1 MIQYLTNE
9 QIDRTRWDAAV
20 SASDGPSLYAT
31 SWYLDLVSPDWSGLC
46 TADYSAVMPLTHR
59 TKNGIAYLYQPPF
72 TQQAGVFGKNITTDL
87 AKAFL
92 KAIPHRFRF
101 AEIMLNETN
110 SLQVQGV
117 EMLTNITLQL
127 GRDLTEIEKGY
138 NDNTRRNIKK
148 AIQSHVSMHKGF
160 DIDAIITLFKNN
172 KGEAI
177 GQSDN
182 WYSVLK
188 TVAYQLRHRGLAN
201 TYSAVNEQNEI
212 IAGILAVES
221 GSRMILLFSGSGSE
235 AREKGAMHFLVH
247 SILADCCNTH
257 QIFDFEGSNQENLA
271 RFYLGFGGKKIAY
284 PFVRINR
291 LPLCMRWMKRKGIS
305 V

>member
-9 QIDRTRWDAAV
+9 QIDRARWDAAV
-20 SASDGPSLYAT
+20 SASSGPSLYAT

-46 TADYSAVMPLTHR
+46 TPDYSAVMPLTFR
-59 TKNGIAYLYQPPF
+59 KKNGISYLYQPPF
-72 TQQAGVFGKNITTDL
+72 TQQAGVFGKEVSAEL
-87 AKAFL
+87 VKSFL
-92 KAIPHRFRF
+92 QAIPRKFRF

-110 SLQVQGV
+110 ALQVQGV

-127 GRDLTEIEKGY
+127 GRDISVIENGY
-138 NDNTRRNIKK
+138 NENTRRNIKK
-148 AIQSHVSMHKGF
+148 ATQSHVSMHKGF
-160 DIDAIITLFKNN
+160 DIDAIIALFKNN

-177 GQSDN
+177 GQSDV

-188 TVAYQLRHRGLAN
+188 TVAYQLRHRGLAA

-221 GSRMILLFSGSGSE
+221 GNRMILLFSGSGSE

-257 QIFDFEGSNQENLA
+257 QLFDFEGSNQENLA
-271 RFYLGFGGKKIAY
+271 RFYLGFGGHKTTY
-284 PFVRINR
+284 PFVRINH
-291 LPLCMRWMKRKGIS
+291 LPLCMRWLKRKGIS
-305 V
+305 G